1 MQHDYLMMMMM
12 MMMPYGAVVRWMIGG
27 VQSPPTNV

>member
-12 MMMPYGAVVRWMIGG
+12 MMPYGAVVGWLIGG